1 MEHTVQ
7 PQNDLASL
15 MAEFA
20 NAVKEG
26 KKVKLEEENKKNKE
40 FLENIGVDLQE
51 NAKSTTSFLSELAKL
66 KKEIEEIPVEG
77 YTPEIKEESEPPVTL
92 GDFFKELSQAKKQL
106 DDKIEIIE
114 QKQEEVIEVRVV
126 KEEIVVEP
134 SKPKDIVEVTSE
146 KITKQES
153 YTNTFTD
160 PIAKKTEPNIKA
172 IQDKLKYLEQWLG
185 KVSVAGPGSGSYWL
199 YDLGD
204 TDYSSVKSPSNDQ
217 VLTFDSTLGKWT
229 PKNAQGG
236 GGNGATGP
244 AGATGPG
251 GGDAGATGV
260 IGASGTQGQQG
271 ASGVAGASGIIG
283 VNGATGSP
291 GNNGTNGATGVSGA
305 TGIQGASG
313 ATGTSGSNGATGING
328 ASGIQGASGSQG
340 ATGVGINGATGY
352 QGASGIAGATGTAG
366 TNGATGISG
375 ASGSQGIQGTSGST
389 GAAGTNGSTGAQG
402 ASGST
407 GASGVT
413 GIQGATGFGGATGIT
428 GSTGASGV
436 TGLQGATGFG
446 GATGITGS
454 TGASGVVGQTGATG
468 LTGITGST
476 GLTGA
481 TGPTSA
487 TAVTKTTGSWTVTT
501 GSGTYSFTVPG
512 SGTYEL
518 WVSGNVPNG
527 IIAYNA
533 IATVTNSNVPVV
545 GQHYAWVYN
554 GGGTPIDF
562 TSIPNQFIGTANTIV
577 RSSVSASSTT
587 NRFDFGINNTS
598 GSSQTV
604 YWGYTTIS

>member
-1 MEHTVQ
+1 MEHIVQ

-20 NAVKEG
+20 NVVKEG
-26 KKVKLEEENKKNKE
+26 KKVKLEEEDKKNKE

-114 QKQEEVIEVRVV
+114 QKHEEVIEVPIV
-126 KEEIVVEP
+126 KEEVVVEP
-134 SKPKDIVEVTSE
+134 PKPKDIVEVTSE

-185 KVSVAGPGSGSYWL
+185 KVSVTGPGSGSYWL

-204 TDYSSVKSPSNDQ
+204 TDYSSVKSPSNNQ

-244 AGATGPG
+244 AGATGL
-251 GGDAGATGV
+251 
-260 IGASGTQGQQG
+260 QG
-271 ASGVAGASGIIG
+271 A
-283 VNGATGSP
+283 
-291 GNNGTNGATGVSGA
+291 SGA

-313 ATGTSGSNGATGING
+313 VQGASGSNGATGV
-328 ASGIQGASGSQG
+328 AGIQGASGSTGLTG
-340 ATGVGINGATGY
+340 ATGVGLTGATGI
-352 QGASGIAGATGTAG
+352 QGAS
-366 TNGATGISG
+366 GISG
-375 ASGSQGIQGTSGST
+375 ASGFVGSNGATGI
-389 GAAGTNGSTGAQG
+389 QG

-407 GASGVT
+407 G
-413 GIQGATGFGGATGIT
+413 I
-428 GSTGASGV
+428 TGASGA
-436 TGLQGATGFG
+436 TGTQGA
-446 GATGITGS
+446 S
-454 TGASGVVGQTGATG
+454 
-468 LTGITGST
+468 GST

-487 TAVTKTTGSWTVTT
+487 SAVTKTTGSWTVTT

-512 SGTYEL
+512 SGTYQL
-518 WVSGNVPNG
+518 WVNGNIPNG

-577 RSSVSASSTT
+577 RSSASPSVTT

>member
-1 MEHTVQ
+1 MEHIVQ

-20 NAVKEG
+20 NVVKEG
-26 KKVKLEEENKKNKE
+26 KKVKLEEEDKKNKE

-51 NAKSTTSFLSELAKL
+51 NAKSTTSFLSELANL

-77 YTPEIKEESEPPVTL
+77 YIPEIKEESEPPVTL

-114 QKQEEVIEVRVV
+114 QKQEEFIEVPVV
-126 KEEIVVEP
+126 KEEVVVEP

-185 KVSVAGPGSGSYWL
+185 KVSIAGPGSGSYWL

-291 GNNGTNGATGVSGA
+291 GNNGTNGATGVNGA

-313 ATGTSGSNGATGING
+313 AIGTSGSNGATGING
-328 ASGIQGASGSQG
+328 ASGIQGASGVAGNNGATGTTGTNG
-340 ATGVGINGATGY
+340 ATGVNGASGVNGSTGI
-352 QGASGIAGATGTAG
+352 QGASGFQGASGSTGVAG
-366 TNGATGISG
+366 TNGATG
-375 ASGSQGIQGTSGST
+375 T
-389 GAAGTNGSTGAQG
+389 QG

-407 GASGVT
+407 G
-413 GIQGATGFGGATGIT
+413 
-428 GSTGASGV
+428 
-436 TGLQGATGFG
+436 LR
-446 GATGITGS
+446 
-454 TGASGVVGQTGATG
+454 
-468 LTGITGST
+468 
-476 GLTGA
+476 GA

-487 TAVTKTTGSWTVTT
+487 SAVTKTTGTWTVTI
-501 GSGTYSFTVPG
+501 GSGTYSFTVPE
-512 SGTYEL
+512 SGTYQL
-518 WVSGNVPNG
+518 WVNGNIPNG

-533 IATVTNSNVPVV
+533 IATVTNSNVPVL

-577 RSSVSASSTT
+577 RSSVSASSTS
-587 NRFDFGINNTS
+587 NRFDFVINNTS

-604 YWGYTTIS
+604 NWGYITIS